1 MKKLLL
7 ILLCLPMIGFGQGCE
22 YGSGTNVDEICN
34 LLQGNS
40 FSSDRNAD
48 KALDKILSVTG
59 LSKNFVL
66 QQCNGI
72 NNCVATS
79 YKGIRYILYDKG
91 FMSQIANSS
100 SSWPNLSILAHEI
113 GHHVNG
119 HSLDLVV
126 YASEAANPPT
136 LAQSRQME
144 LEADEYSGF
153 VMFKL
158 GASLSQAQEAVRLI
172 STNKDDS
179 YSTHPKLNKRLAAIK
194 KGYNNAKRQ
203 GSTSSA
209 STQKPSGNAES
220 YYDVAKYHSNPEYQ
234 LEMLWLAVKAD
245 PEYWVAWELR
255 GDIFVEEA
263 STIGKNRGGDC
274 QSYKSALINYNKAI
288 RSNPNR
294 AELYSKRADVLELIL
309 DHSLRCLNNAAHDNT
324 PLDKHQRNLYKN
336 YQNQLAD
343 RIESINKGI
352 FNKVKA
358 YKVCASLSFLLARN
372 KGKNDSGP
380 VWVEDD
386 VLNYHKKLIQL
397 EPANAWW
404 QYRLI
409 TMYEIF
415 NEEKYASQIKMHKS
429 KLKTMINK
437 CNQKQL
443 LDMAFNFSAYSWKSF
458 WPVNSDYNEFIAV
471 FLFNEEAQLEIKW
484 EFVGIGYDKTMSY
497 FRNTAGIQSKM
508 KLEDNTLVGSKVLYD
523 YLYKFEDYTK
533 SYSDFVQQFESID
546 KQKKVYNLVFDFGY
560 YTKSFEEFRR
570 QFFL

>member
-1 MKKLLL
+1 
-7 ILLCLPMIGFGQGCE
+7 
-22 YGSGTNVDEICN
+22 
-34 LLQGNS
+34 
-40 FSSDRNAD
+40 
-48 KALDKILSVTG
+48 
-59 LSKNFVL
+59 
-66 QQCNGI
+66 
-72 NNCVATS
+72 
-79 YKGIRYILYDKG
+79 
-91 FMSQIANSS
+91 
-100 SSWPNLSILAHEI
+100 
-113 GHHVNG
+113 
-119 HSLDLVV
+119 
-126 YASEAANPPT
+126 
-136 LAQSRQME
+136 
-144 LEADEYSGF
+144 
-153 VMFKL
+153 
-158 GASLSQAQEAVRLI
+158 
-172 STNKDDS
+172 
-179 YSTHPKLNKRLAAIK
+179 
-194 KGYNNAKRQ
+194 
-203 GSTSSA
+203 
-209 STQKPSGNAES
+209 
-220 YYDVAKYHSNPEYQ
+220 
-234 LEMLWLAVKAD
+234 
-245 PEYWVAWELR
+245 
-255 GDIFVEEA
+255 
-263 STIGKNRGGDC
+263 
-274 QSYKSALINYNKAI
+274 
-288 RSNPNR
+288 
-294 AELYSKRADVLELIL
+294 
-309 DHSLRCLNNAAHDNT
+309 
-324 PLDKHQRNLYKN
+324 
-336 YQNQLAD
+336 
-343 RIESINKGI
+343 
-352 FNKVKA
+352 
-358 YKVCASLSFLLARN
+358 LSFLLARN